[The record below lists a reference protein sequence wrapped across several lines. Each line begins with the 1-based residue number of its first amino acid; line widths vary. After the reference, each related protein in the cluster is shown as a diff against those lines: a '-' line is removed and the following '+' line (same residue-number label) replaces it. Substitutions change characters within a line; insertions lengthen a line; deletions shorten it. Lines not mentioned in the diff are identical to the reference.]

1 VVAPDSSG
9 DPNSTGGNAMKRLV
23 HSGLVVMFSFL
34 VYGCSSDRI
43 VITSAPSDNFQR
55 LGQVKGA
62 ACGSLGIISTAYYFI
77 PMGLNGRYERA
88 YNEAIAKAP
97 GATGL
102 IDVTLSEDWF
112 WWIIGT
118 ARCVTITGEAI
129 K

>member
-1 VVAPDSSG
+1 
-9 DPNSTGGNAMKRLV
+9 MKRLV
-23 HSGLVVMFSFL
+23 CSVLLAMILFL
-34 VYGCSSDRI
+34 VCGCSSGRT
-43 VITSAPSDNFQR
+43 VITSTPSDNFQR
-55 LGQVKGA
+55 LGQVEGK
-62 ACGSLGIISTAYYFI
+62 ACGSLGIAGTAYYFI
-77 PMGLNGRYERA
+77 PMGLNSRYERA

-97 GATGL
+97 GATSL